1 MGKIFQDAVHG
12 TIELCGKSVIII
24 DTKEFQRLRNIK
36 QLGTAYYV
44 FPSASHNRFEHSL
57 GTAYLGKTLLET
69 IRSKQPELGITEQDV
84 EDVEI
89 AGLCHDLGHGP
100 FSHLFD
106 DVYLKERDLD
116 GHPFRHHE
124 ERSIEILRRMIEKYQ
139 IPITQESFKKISLM
153 INPTDKVKKH
163 YLYQIVSNS
172 KNGIDVD
179 KFDYI
184 ARDGNALGIKYG
196 FEHHRIF
203 PHVKVIKN
211 EICYSDKVIFNIY
224 ELFDSRFKMHKQ
236 IYNHPTVKKLDLLI
250 ADYLRNLD
258 KIYPKIGRALDN
270 LDIFCELTDA
280 ILEIPLM
287 LDEEMIRE
295 EKVED
300 LRFLR
305 GLIIKLRERK
315 LYRVLDEIRLKPM
328 EDVKEVFMN
337 WTIKNEREKNLI
349 YIKKR
354 LSFSSSS
361 QNPLYKAKFY
371 SKDRLLTRKEID
383 LVMGSLVPRQF
394 EEFSLVIFSKE

>member
-57 GTAYLGKTLLET
+57 GTAYLAKTLLET
-69 IRSKQPELGITEQDV
+69 IKTKQPELGITKQDV

-124 ERSIEILRRMIEKYQ
+124 ERSIEILRRMIEKYE

-258 KIYPKIGRALDN
+258 KIYPKIGRALDD

-280 ILEIPLM
+280 ILEIPFM

>member
-12 TIELCGKSVIII
+12 TINLCDKSVKII
-24 DTKEFQRLRNIK
+24 DTIEFQRLRNIK
-36 QLGTAYYV
+36 QLGSAYYV

-57 GTAYLGKTLLET
+57 GTAYLAKTLLET
-69 IRSKQPELGITEQDV
+69 ISQKQPELGVTEQDL

-89 AGLCHDLGHGP
+89 AGLCHDVGHGP

-106 DVYLKERDLD
+106 DVYLRERDLD

-124 ERSIEILRRMIEKYQ
+124 ERSIEILRKMIEKYE
-139 IPITQESFKKISLM
+139 IPITSESFKRISLM

-211 EICYSDKVIFNIY
+211 ELCYSDKVIFNVY
-224 ELFDSRFKMHKQ
+224 ELFDNRFKLHKQ

-250 ADYLRNLD
+250 SDYLRNLD
-258 KIYPKIGRALDN
+258 KIYPKMGKALDD
-270 LDIFCELTDA
+270 LDVFCELTDN
-280 ILEIPLM
+280 ILELPFL
-287 LDEEMIRE
+287 LDEEMILE
-295 EKVED
+295 EKRGD
-300 LRFLR
+300 LR
-305 GLIIKLRERK
+305 KLREMMRKLKERK
-315 LYRVLDEIRLKPM
+315 LYKVLDEVRLKPL
-328 EDVKEVFMN
+328 EEVEKVFREWKM
-337 WTIKNEREKNLI
+337 KNEYEGELI
-349 YIKKR
+349 YLKKR

-361 QNPLYKAKFY
+361 QNPLYKVKFY
-371 SKDRLLTRKEID
+371 SKDGLLKRKDID
-383 LVMGSLVPRQF
+383 LVMGGLVPRQF